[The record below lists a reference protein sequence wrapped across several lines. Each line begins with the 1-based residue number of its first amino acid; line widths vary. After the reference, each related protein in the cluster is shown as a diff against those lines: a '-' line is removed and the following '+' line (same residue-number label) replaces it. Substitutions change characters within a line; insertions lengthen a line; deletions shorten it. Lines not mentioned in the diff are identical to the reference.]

1 MAKNPKI
8 VVDAI
13 LDSDGK
19 EVNNIKI
26 YPMTIRRYAWFEK
39 LNSPFIN
46 SEVKFDVNG
55 VIPSVYVMCKSKD
68 ELKKYNSND
77 IEKPFHFMT
86 GAELSFSTP
95 GLITITIPTIFEF
108 TLLNFNKT
116 MIELQLN
123 PNLGIGFGIKGGV
136 YFFYNPSIDVTFG
149 RKDRKWFFG
158 GAGIG
163 FVTSGY
169 SYIYE
174 GYGKQENIFGALGLH
189 VVVGLRFP

>member
-1 MAKNPKI
+1 MKKKLVMLMTSIFLCNCCFAGIVLQAESAVIGLGINFSEDCFDTEEPKRF
-8 VVDAI
+8 
-13 LDSDGK
+13 S
-19 EVNNIKI
+19 
-26 YPMTIRRYAWFEK
+26 
-39 LNSPFIN
+39 FIGERPLSSIISN
-46 SEVKFDVNG
+46 LMWEF
-55 VIPSVYVMCKSKD
+55 
-68 ELKKYNSND
+68 NSND

-149 RKDRKWFFG
+149 RKDRKWLYG
-158 GAGIG
+158 GAGLRFGGI
-163 FVTSGY
+163 FESAHY
-169 SYIYE
+169 K
-174 GYGKQENIFGALGLH
+174 GYGKNIYSETVIGLNLF
-189 VVVGLRFP
+189 VGVRFPTW